1 MIFSIII
8 GILAGYIAC
17 KLTNREGKGLLVN
30 LFLGVLGGFLGN
42 IVLGVLNISWGGL
55 LGEIGTA
62 VIGAILV
69 LWLANKLSGK

>member
-42 IVLGVLNISWGGL
+42 LVLGLLNISWGGL

-69 LWLANKLSGK
+69 LWLANQLSGK

>member
-30 LFLGVLGGFLGN
+30 LFLGVLGGFMGN
-42 IVLGVLNISWGGL
+42 FVLGILDISWGGL

>member
-42 IVLGVLNISWGGL
+42 LVLGLLNISWGGL

>member
-42 IVLGVLNISWGGL
+42 MVLGFLNISWGGL

-69 LWLANKLSGK
+69 LWLANKVTGK